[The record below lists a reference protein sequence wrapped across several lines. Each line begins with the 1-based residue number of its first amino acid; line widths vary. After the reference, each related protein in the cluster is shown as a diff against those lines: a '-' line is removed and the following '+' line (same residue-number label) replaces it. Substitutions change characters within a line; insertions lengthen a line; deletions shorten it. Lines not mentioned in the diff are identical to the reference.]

1 MNKKNYVKLN
11 NNNRHLSLGNLF
23 RILKEEANN
32 KNFTIQSEIFCILFD
47 IDSISDTTVNNY
59 CTGVRAINSKYKSI
73 YVNWRN
79 KYKKDETIFK
89 DIILNIIATIDSKIL
104 INH

>member
-1 MNKKNYVKLN
+1 LQHILNYSKKDKSTLNSQGESMSKKNYVKLN

-23 RILKEEANN
+23 RILKEETNN

-59 CTGVRAINSKYKSI
+59 CTGVRAINSTYKNI
-73 YVNWRN
+73 YV
-79 KYKKDETIFK
+79 
-89 DIILNIIATIDSKIL
+89 
-104 INH
+104 